1 MEYPVI
7 GYQVEL
13 RSNRCKE
20 NMFNVTSPT
29 AATRVSTILNL
40 QDLNQLYQYRVIAVN
55 IIGSVMSDE
64 SYFGG
69 FVIIN
74 MCIQYLIIT
83 QIVIF
88 SDIRCS
94 GHLS

>member
-1 MEYPVI
+1 MI

-20 NMFNVTSPT
+20 NIFNVANPP
-29 AATRVSTILNL
+29 AATQVSTVLNL
-40 QDLNQLYQYRVIAVN
+40 QDLNQLYRYRVIAVN
-55 IIGSVMSDE
+55 TIGSVTSDE